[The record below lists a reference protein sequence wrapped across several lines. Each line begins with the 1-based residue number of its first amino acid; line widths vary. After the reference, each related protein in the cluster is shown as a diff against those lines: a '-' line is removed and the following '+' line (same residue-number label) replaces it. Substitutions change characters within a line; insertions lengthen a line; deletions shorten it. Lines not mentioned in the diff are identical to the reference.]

1 MISDVIAY
9 IAYIAY
15 LTNLSALLCSRGSA
29 VSIPTHH
36 VKKCIAGD
44 DADVKI
50 YEADMKE
57 GGNSNNLMVQQC
69 SQSLTLSMSLC

>member
-1 MISDVIAY
+1 MLVFVMISDVIAY

-36 VKKCIAGD
+36 VKRHIAGD
-44 DADVKI
+44 DA
-50 YEADMKE
+50 
-57 GGNSNNLMVQQC
+57 
-69 SQSLTLSMSLC
+69 